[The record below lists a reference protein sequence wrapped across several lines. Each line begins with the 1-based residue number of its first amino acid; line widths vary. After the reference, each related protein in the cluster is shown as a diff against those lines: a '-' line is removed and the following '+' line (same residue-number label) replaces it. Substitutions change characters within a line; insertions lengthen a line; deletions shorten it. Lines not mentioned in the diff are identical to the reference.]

1 MFDPEKQAMIYF
13 AARHPGPWHWTD
25 DGDVLAWSDG
35 TTIAFRQEVIF
46 ILDWLIPHRW
56 PPFDALVHLLAA
68 FRGKIAP
75 GTIQQTSGEWPATK
89 AGDVLDEGKQMMLG
103 AFHQRQKQMHAVVD
117 NGLIAISNLPAD
129 LRASA
134 KAKATV
140 AEMIFSR
147 PAADAASAREIQ
159 RMTESDSEQL
169 PAILEVLRSGVLTD
183 AILNTPVVPTRYND
197 WSWQILHHGFAGLD
211 LGTLELRIR
220 TGLDAVPQPAPLPIP
235 PATRVRQVLEELRR
249 DAEHAGFARL
259 VRDFMAAIQ
268 LPRRLSEQDE
278 MPIGGFADITN
289 RGNPDR
295 LLLSELA
302 HDDLTLAVRMAMNEA
317 LYLRREPPAKQ
328 PPSTLAVLLDSG
340 VRLWGVPRVLATAVA
355 MALVAKSPPQDECAI
370 FRACGPLLQP
380 VDLLS
385 KQGVITHLEALEPHA
400 HPGAALAAFRARL
413 GEEEHAEAVLI
424 THVDVLGDP
433 DFHRALASAAFEALY
448 LAVVE
453 RDGSFRLHRYP
464 HGSSPLCEAEVDIE
478 ALFPKPPNR
487 EKKRAPLID
496 HSANPDLPLI
506 LSRRP
511 FPLLVPVHGSV
522 QKAIPLR
529 DGGGACVMRD
539 RRLLVWRKG
548 QRGARTVATGLP
560 RGVTLWLG
568 ELENGSLCVV
578 KTCNRRQRLA
588 CRVYSRDGDLL
599 HDHDWTSSESVRRVE
614 CRDDVMFIIHS
625 NQAEVRDMTT
635 GEILASQVV
644 SGLSSHGRYF
654 LYQTVWC
661 VLVWEGQS
669 LRLEPVILLGG
680 LQIKDVLRVF
690 NNDDSEGP
698 WVLTRAGDLHNASG
712 QRVMRLGEPKPV
724 VRIAED
730 GRRLM
735 VTSAADNK
743 TRVVDVATRKQR
755 EVRGYLRDEDW
766 LWQATLPVWNVRS
779 RATRIGFTSEGHICL
794 MTTKG
799 RWCYIDFVLSEF
811 CLKWNPP
818 VEPADVQDFALMHLP
833 DQPGFTLKVASWPDG
848 RRAWL
853 DSRGMLH
860 LRCAKQSPPEVTIS
874 LSEHHMAA
882 WATNGMY
889 CQYGAFWSAIVA
901 DEDEPRTS
909 PRAMWVLVEQF
920 IKPA

>member
-1 MFDPEKQAMIYF
+1 MFDPHKQAMIYF
-13 AARHPGPWHWTD
+13 AARHRGPWHWAD
-25 DGDVLAWSDG
+25 DGDVLAWQDG

-46 ILDWLIPHRW
+46 ILEWLIPHRW

-68 FRGKIAP
+68 FRGKIA
-75 GTIQQTSGEWPATK
+75 QNHAEWPATN

-103 AFHQRQKQMHAVVD
+103 AFHERQKQMHAIVE
-117 NGLIAISNLPAD
+117 NGLLAISNLPAD
-129 LRASA
+129 LRASP

-140 AEMIFSR
+140 AEMIFSQST
-147 PAADAASAREIQ
+147 AGNAGAREIEK
-159 RMTESDSEQL
+159 TAELNSEQL
-169 PAILEVLRSGVLTD
+169 AAILEVLRAGVLTD
-183 AILNTPVVPTRYND
+183 AVLNTPVVPTRYND
-197 WSWQILHHGFAGLD
+197 WSWQILHHGFTGLD
-211 LGTLELRIR
+211 LTSLELRIR
-220 TGLDAVPQPAPLPIP
+220 TGLEEVPQPAPVPVP

-355 MALVAKSPPQDECAI
+355 MALVAKSPPQDACAI
-370 FRACGPLLQP
+370 FRASGPLLQP

-385 KQGVITHLEALEPHA
+385 KQGVIAHLEALEPHA
-400 HPGAALAAFRARL
+400 HPGAALAAFHARL
-413 GEEEHAEAVLI
+413 DETERAEAVLI

-433 DFHRALASAAFEALY
+433 DFHRDLAQAGFEALY
-448 LAVVE
+448 LALVD

-464 HGSSPLCEAEVDIE
+464 HGSGTPLCEAEVDIE
-478 ALFPKPPNR
+478 ALFPKPPTR
-487 EKKRAPLID
+487 EKKRASLID
-496 HSANPDLPLI
+496 HLANPDLPLI
-506 LSRRP
+506 LSREP

-539 RRLLVWRKG
+539 RRLLVWPKG
-548 QRGARTVATGLP
+548 QRGARTLATGLP
-560 RGVTLWLG
+560 RGITLWLG
-568 ELENGSLCVV
+568 ELEDGSLCVV
-578 KTCNRRQRLA
+578 KTCNRRRRLA
-588 CRVYSRDGDLL
+588 CRVYSCDGDLL
-599 HDHDWTSSESVRRVE
+599 HDHDWGSSESVRRVE
-614 CRDDVMFIIHS
+614 CRGDVMFIIHA

-635 GEILASQVV
+635 GDKLASQVV
-644 SGLSSHGRYF
+644 SGPCSHGRYF
-654 LYQTVWC
+654 LFQTAWC

-680 LQIKDVLRVF
+680 LQMKDVLRVF
-690 NNDDSEGP
+690 NNADSEGP
-698 WVLTRAGDLHNASG
+698 WVLTRSGDLHNGSG
-712 QRVMRLGEPKPV
+712 QRVLCLGEPKPV
-724 VRIAED
+724 VRISED

-743 TRVVDVATRKQR
+743 TRVVDVTTRKQW

-766 LWQATLPVWNVRS
+766 LWTLHPPTCNVRRHFRRISLWAGTIYLQTSSGKWLWVDIQSEPMNLVPAPHTPAEHTVRDFKPVTLPEQQ
-779 RATRIGFTSEGHICL
+779 G
-794 MTTKG
+794 
-799 RWCYIDFVLSEF
+799 Y
-811 CLKWNPP
+811 
-818 VEPADVQDFALMHLP
+818 ALR
-833 DQPGFTLKVASWPDG
+833 VAEWTDG

-853 DSRGMLH
+853 DDRGMLH
-860 LRCAKQSPPEVTIS
+860 LRAADKKQAEFTLVLTDGG
-874 LSEHHMAA
+874 MAA
-882 WATNGMY
+882 WSNHGLWWGSPFFIGDQSSMPDGNAAAMVY
-889 CQYGAFWSAIVA
+889 MFCS
-901 DEDEPRTS
+901 EP
-909 PRAMWVLVEQF
+909 L
-920 IKPA
+920 